1 MTMTTMTMT
10 MTTMTVMRLKGLL
23 CAGLVLTLSGCG
35 SEAEE
40 PRRAPRSATSVV
52 SADDPCQ
59 RYTLEA
65 DMILLGPLQG
75 PAVDPESGELQ
86 PPSSAFVVSTTYL
99 RLRGEASAQQRFA
112 ELAQGI
118 GEALPTQPGLLA
130 LQFGSAES
138 CGTAR
143 TLSMWQDE
151 ESMLG
156 FVASPAHTAAMAAIG
171 EVSRGGSIAA
181 HWSGTDA
188 SDVSWTKAAQE
199 LSVSTRSEY

>member
-1 MTMTTMTMT
+1 MTMTT
-10 MTTMTVMRLKGLL
+10 MTTMTVMRLSGL
-23 CAGLVLTLSGCG
+23 CYAGLVLALSGCG

-40 PRRAPRSATSVV
+40 PGRAPRSATSVV
-52 SADDPCQ
+52 PADDPCQ

-65 DMILLGPLQG
+65 DMVLLGPLQG
-75 PAVDPESGELQ
+75 PTVDPESGELQ
-86 PPSSAFVVSTTYL
+86 LPSSAFVVSTTDL

-112 ELAQGI
+112 ELVQGI

-130 LQFGSAES
+130 VQFGSAES

-143 TLSMWQDE
+143 TLSVWQDE

-156 FVASPAHTAAMAAIG
+156 FVTSPAHTAAMAAMS

-188 SDVSWTKAAQE
+188 SDVSWTKAAEE
-199 LSVSTRSEY
+199 LSVSTRPEY